1 MNAVV
6 VVIVAI
12 AGVGIGLAAG
22 YFLPP
27 HGFRPSR
34 NRPRPV
40 SRILL
45 PFTGQEISKRA
56 FEAAVRVAR
65 AENATIMPAFLARVP
80 RTLPLDAPL
89 PKACTFGM
97 PLLEAIE
104 QRARSLGVAVDSR
117 ISRGRTYRDALQRL
131 LDEESFDR
139 IIVSADANPRNGLT
153 LDDLE
158 WLIERAPAEVLILR
172 PAADDTRSLSV
183 REPVPA

>member
-1 MNAVV
+1 MNTVV
-6 VVIVAI
+6 VIIVAI

-97 PLLEAIE
+97 PLLEAIVV
-104 QRARSLGVAVDSR
+104 LR
-117 ISRGRTYRDALQRL
+117 IV
-131 LDEESFDR
+131 
-139 IIVSADANPRNGLT
+139 IVPLSQKMPPPKA
-153 LDDLE
+153 
-158 WLIERAPAEVLILR
+158 APLPFNVL
-172 PAADDTRSLSV
+172 S
-183 REPVPA
+183 